1 MPPWPVPTSLRTV
14 NIASVIRQGQHV
26 GEKRG
31 VFTRSRALSK
41 QSVKLVELRPRVVLA
56 RMSGRAFHVAD
67 NWIERA
73 IRVLRRAEVSHACM
87 RLARQPLQERRRQ
100 SRLAYARLS
109 REQHDL
115 AFARCRVG
123 PAQLQQVAF
132 FLPPD
137 QGGQTISV

>member
-1 MPPWPVPTSLRTV
+1 
-14 NIASVIRQGQHV
+14 
-26 GEKRG
+26 
-31 VFTRSRALSK
+31 
-41 QSVKLVELRPRVVLA
+41 
-56 RMSGRAFHVAD
+56 MSGRAFHVAD

-115 AFARCRVG
+115 ALARFRVG
-123 PAQLQQVAF
+123 PAPLQQVAF

-137 QGGQTISV
+137 QGGQTISVQRLETALLGASPEGREGARRPGDALEV